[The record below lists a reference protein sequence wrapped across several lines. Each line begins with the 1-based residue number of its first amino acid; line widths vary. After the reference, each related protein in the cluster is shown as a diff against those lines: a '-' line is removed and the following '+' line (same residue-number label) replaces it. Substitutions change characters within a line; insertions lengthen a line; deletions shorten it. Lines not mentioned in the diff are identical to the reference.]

1 MGRRLFYAMGK
12 CGLPQN
18 GLAGSAASHYSAP
31 IMTAQELAT
40 SALSDAAPAA
50 TLSAEAQA
58 LWHAKKGNWHEA
70 HEIAQDI
77 HTPMGSWIHALLHLI
92 EGDIGNAGYWYA
104 KARKPVRRP
113 AEIDAEWNAIAR
125 EVLGS

>member
-1 MGRRLFYAMGK
+1 MTALE
-12 CGLPQN
+12 L
-18 GLAGSAASHYSAP
+18 AAS
-31 IMTAQELAT
+31 AQ
-40 SALSDAAPAA
+40 SDPAPADD
-50 TLSAEAQA
+50 LSEEAKA
-58 LWHAKKGNWHEA
+58 LWYTKKGDWHAA

-104 KARKPVRRP
+104 KARKPAKRP
-113 AEIDAEWNAIAR
+113 AEIDAEWNTIAR

>member
-1 MGRRLFYAMGK
+1 MTALE
-12 CGLPQN
+12 L
-18 GLAGSAASHYSAP
+18 AAS
-31 IMTAQELAT
+31 AQ
-40 SALSDAAPAA
+40 SDPAPADD
-50 TLSAEAQA
+50 LSEEAKA
-58 LWHAKKGNWHEA
+58 LWYTKKGDWHEA

-104 KARKPVRRP
+104 KARKPAKRP
-113 AEIDAEWNAIAR
+113 AEIDAEWNTIAR

>member
-1 MGRRLFYAMGK
+1 
-12 CGLPQN
+12 
-18 GLAGSAASHYSAP
+18 
-31 IMTAQELAT
+31 MTAQELAA
-40 SALSDAAPAA
+40 SAQSDPAPADD
-50 TLSAEAQA
+50 LSEEAKA
-58 LWHAKKGNWHEA
+58 LWYAKKGDWHEA

-104 KARKPVRRP
+104 KARKPAASR
-113 AEIDAEWNAIAR
+113 ADIDREWQTIAQ

>member
-1 MGRRLFYAMGK
+1 
-12 CGLPQN
+12 
-18 GLAGSAASHYSAP
+18 
-31 IMTAQELAT
+31 MTTADLVA
-40 SALSDAAPAA
+40 SALSDDAPPAG
-50 TLSAEAQA
+50 LSAEAQA

-77 HTPMGSWIHALLHLI
+77 DTPMGSWIHALLHLI

-104 KARKPVRRP
+104 KARKPARGRSD
-113 AEIDAEWNAIAR
+113 IDNEWQSIAQ

>member
-1 MGRRLFYAMGK
+1 MQPAPVAMTAAD
-12 CGLPQN
+12 L
-18 GLAGSAASHYSAP
+18 AASAK
-31 IMTAQELAT
+31 
-40 SALSDAAPAA
+40 SDASPPAG
-50 TLSAEAQA
+50 LSPEAEA
-58 LWHAKKGNWHEA
+58 LWHAKSGNWHEA

-104 KARKPVRRP
+104 KARKPARGRGD
-113 AEIDAEWNAIAR
+113 IDHEWQTIAQ

>member
-1 MGRRLFYAMGK
+1 
-12 CGLPQN
+12 
-18 GLAGSAASHYSAP
+18 
-31 IMTAQELAT
+31 MTSQELAD
-40 SALSDAAPAA
+40 SASQDEAPAPG
-50 TLSAEAQA
+50 LSEEAQA

-104 KARKPVRRP
+104 KARKPARRP
-113 AEIDAEWNAIAR
+113 AEIDAEWATIAR
-125 EVLGS
+125 EVLGA

>member
-1 MGRRLFYAMGK
+1 MTALE
-12 CGLPQN
+12 L
-18 GLAGSAASHYSAP
+18 AAS
-31 IMTAQELAT
+31 AQ
-40 SALSDAAPAA
+40 SDPAPADD
-50 TLSAEAQA
+50 LSEEAKA
-58 LWHAKKGNWHEA
+58 LWYTKKGDWHGA

-104 KARKPVRRP
+104 KARKPAKRP
-113 AEIDAEWNAIAR
+113 TEIDAEWNTIAR